1 MAIVQKSFN
10 LDIVPGYAPPVISVS
25 EYDIGRSYEVT
36 LLNDGAA
43 FTIPTGTT
51 ASIEGTLEDYVEHS
65 IRVKRSIF
73 NADNLTIENNKIYFE
88 LNENM
93 TPFSG
98 EVWCKIRLTKDNKPI
113 STCGFIME
121 VDRAGVNSTDIPQ
134 AEGFEEQLRRAIATQ
149 LPAAISDVLL
159 DYIHGYSGPDQMAI
173 DAIKLAAHP
182 VGSYYWS
189 DDSTNPGSIFG
200 GVWEA
205 VTDVFLFAASSTIQV
220 GDTGGSKTHTLTLN
234 EMPSHEHDGLR
245 YGANEIAGNLS
256 LNAGTTSYKLQYSGS
271 SGTSNKE
278 LHTGASG
285 NGEAFSVMPPYLAT
299 YCWRRTA

>member
-10 LDIVPGYAPPVISVS
+10 LDIVPGYAPPIISVS

-73 NADNLTIENNKIYFE
+73 NVDNLTIENNKIYFE

-98 EVWCKIRLTKDNKPI
+98 EVWCKIRLTKDDKPI

-134 AEGFEEQLRRAIATQ
+134 AEGFEEQLRRAIAAQ

-182 VGSYYWS
+182 IGSYYWS

-205 VTDVFLFAASSTIQV
+205 VTDVFLFAASSTIQA
-220 GDTGGSKTHTLTLN
+220 GSNGGSKTVSHTLTVQ
-234 EMPSHEHDGLR
+234 EMPSHTHELGVTNS
-245 YGANEIAGNLS
+245 ANTGGPGSKLTYKVNPE
-256 LNAGTTSYKLQYSGS
+256 TSSYYSGDDIIKAAGS
-271 SGTSNKE
+271 SQPFTID
-278 LHTGASG
+278 T
-285 NGEAFSVMPPYLAT
+285 MPPYLAT